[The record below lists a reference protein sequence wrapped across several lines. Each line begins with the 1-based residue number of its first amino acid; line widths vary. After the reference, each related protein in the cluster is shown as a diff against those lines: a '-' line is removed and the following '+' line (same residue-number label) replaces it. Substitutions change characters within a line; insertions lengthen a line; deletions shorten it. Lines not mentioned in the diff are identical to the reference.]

1 MVMTMQIFRLLKEN
15 PKGLQIN
22 EIRKNLSKKTNTFI
36 KTKTIV
42 TGLARLERL
51 GYIRQA
57 SGCKFKIN

>member
-15 PKGLQIN
+15 PKGLQIH
-22 EIRKNLSKKTNTFI
+22 EIRKSLSEKTNTSI

-42 TGLARLERL
+42 MGLARLERL
-51 GYIRQA
+51 GYTKQV